1 MKEMPTNDP
10 RSMWQ
15 GLKREHAIMSI
26 EEVRS
31 KAQSAEA
38 KARRT
43 LFVAM
48 TSGALLVALSVFV
61 IVGLRFTPVRW
72 IAAGMIVV
80 TIITVYKAYSRIWAR
95 HSLAPETAVAGCI
108 AFYRQELKAQYNS
121 LQLIWRFMVPIVIF
135 TFVMWGTI
143 FYSRKA
149 LIRFLLPAMLLAILI
164 ERRREAQKVNR
175 RLAALAEFETK
186 ESV

>member
-1 MKEMPTNDP
+1 MD
-10 RSMWQ
+10 R
-15 GLKREHAIMSI
+15 GRDD
-26 EEVRS
+26 
-31 KAQSAEA
+31 
-38 KARRT
+38 
-43 LFVAM
+43 
-48 TSGALLVALSVFV
+48 SGNNHHRVTRPIRAL
-61 IVGLRFTPVRW
+61 
-72 IAAGMIVV
+72 
-80 TIITVYKAYSRIWAR
+80 WAR